1 MEKGGANVQWELT
14 VFNGTPEVDE
24 LAVDLGEY
32 IIREYIIQMASA
44 TAGDLVLLAAYS
56 LGRALLASIACH

>member
-32 IIREYIIQMASA
+32 IIQMASA